1 MLNVFERWYKRKFSD
16 PDSMMLL
23 LLLLIS
29 SLLLAVWGGILM
41 PVLVAA
47 VIAYLLDW
55 PVVQLCKLGLSRGYT
70 TVLVLFGFISVSI
83 LTLVGLVP
91 VVAQQS
97 INLIKELN
105 NYSWLEKKSK
115 TPQDSWNHLIDAIRY
130 SVSYQLQNPN
140 RGIYHLS

>member
-41 PVLVAA
+41 PVIVAA

-55 PVVQLCKLGLSRGYT
+55 PVAQLCKLGLSRTYT
-70 TVLVLFGFISVSI
+70 TMLVLFGFISVSI
-83 LTLVGLVP
+83 LTFVGLVP

-97 INLIKELN
+97 INLIL
-105 NYSWLEKKSK
+105 S
-115 TPQDSWNHLIDAIRY
+115 LIHI
-130 SVSYQLQNPN
+130 
-140 RGIYHLS
+140 